1 MIKKNKELDFSNQII
16 SVGID
21 VHKKSWTVTIQIAG
35 QQVKNFSMDPNPE
48 QLSKYLR
55 TNYPNGIYQSVY
67 EAGFCGYWIDRQLHA
82 LGIKNII
89 VNPADVPT
97 SNKEKT
103 RKTDSIDSRKLAR
116 ELSGKNLTGIY
127 IPGENEEAERI
138 LSRLRIQLTKDQ
150 TRLKNR
156 IKSLLNFLGVKLPE
170 NIELKHWSGGFISYL
185 QKLEF
190 KYDPIKQT
198 LEQLLKQLS
207 ALRKQ
212 LTEVLKLLRKSVKQ
226 NERTQKIVNHLLT
239 IPGVGFVTAITL
251 YTEIMNINRFRRFD
265 ELSSYVGLVPS
276 THSSGEKERVTG
288 MGQRQNV
295 HLRNILIESAWVAV
309 RKDPVMTMVF
319 GKLSKRMKKQEAIVR
334 IAKKLLSRIRHVWKQ
349 QEDYVLA
356 VVE

>member
-1 MIKKNKELDFSNQII
+1 MKRKIKELDFSSQLI

-35 QQVKNFSMDPNPE
+35 QQVRNFRMNPDPVE
-48 QLSKYLR
+48 LSKYLHR
-55 TNYPNGIYQSVY
+55 NYPGGIYLSVY
-67 EAGFCGYWIDRQLHA
+67 EAGFCGYWIDRQLQA

-97 SNKEKT
+97 SNKEKA
-103 RKTDSIDSRKLAR
+103 RKTDSVDSRKLAR
-116 ELSGKNLTGIY
+116 ELSSENLCGIY
-127 IPGENEEAERI
+127 IPTEDEEAERI

-156 IKSLLNFLGVKLPE
+156 IKSLLNYLGVHLPE

-185 QKLEF
+185 HKLEF
-190 KYDPIKQT
+190 KYDTIKQT

-207 ALRKQ
+207 DLRRQ

-226 NERTQKIVNHLLT
+226 NERAQKIVTHLLT
-239 IPGVGFVTAITL
+239 VPGVGFVTAVTL

-265 ELSSYVGLVPS
+265 ELSSYVGLAPS
-276 THSSGEKERVTG
+276 THSSGEKEIVMG
-288 MGQRQNV
+288 MSQRQNV

-309 RKDPVMTMVF
+309 RKDPAIIMAF
-319 GKLSKRMKKQEAIVR
+319 GKLSKRMKKQEAIIR
-334 IAKKLLSRIRHVWKQ
+334 IAKKLLSRIMHVWKYE
-349 QEDYVLA
+349 EDYVLA